1 MMGRIDASAILDTI
15 PDPILVAGKGG
26 AILRANPAAEEFF
39 GMGQAALK
47 KNRLQDIIPFGSP
60 MLSLFEQIQYGTG
73 AVSEYGILL
82 GGARTEVKTVNIKL
96 SPLHDDSGAVVI
108 QIDERS
114 MASKMD
120 QSLVHRGAARAVT
133 GMAAVLAHEVK
144 NPLSGI
150 RGAAQLL
157 ETNASEEDRD
167 LTRLIVDE
175 VGRIVALVDRMEAFS
190 SPSPLEGQPVNIH
203 EVLERVRR
211 LAENGFASH
220 VKIIENY
227 DPSLPMV
234 PGDKDQLIQV
244 FLNLVKNAAEAVP
257 RKKGEIHLNTAYR
270 HGVRLALPGSRER
283 IQLPLE
289 VTVSDNGDGIPED
302 LRPNL
307 FDPFVSTRPGGTGLG
322 LALVAKIVGDHGG
335 IVEADN
341 MARGA
346 RFRVH
351 LPVVQNREKRKR

>member
-1 MMGRIDASAILDTI
+1 MGRIEASAILDSI
-15 PDPILVAGKGG
+15 PDPILVVGRNG

-39 GMGQAALK
+39 GMGQAVLK
-47 KNRLQDIIPFGSP
+47 KNRLHDVIPFGSP
-60 MLSLFEQIQYGTG
+60 LLSLFEEMQDGTG

-96 SPLHDDSGAVVI
+96 SPLFDDSGAVVI

-120 QSLVHRGAARAVT
+120 QSLVHRGSARAVT

-157 ETNASEEDRD
+157 ESNASEEDRD
-167 LTRLIVDE
+167 LTRLIIDE
-175 VGRIVALVDRMEAFS
+175 VARIVALVDRMEAFS
-190 SPSPLEGQPVNIH
+190 SPSPLEGEPVNIH

-220 VKIIENY
+220 VKIIESY
-227 DPSLPMV
+227 DPSLPMI

-257 RKKGEIHLNTAYR
+257 AKKGEIHLSTAYR
-270 HGVRLALPGSRER
+270 HGVRLAVPGSKER

-289 VTVSDNGDGIPED
+289 VTVSDNGDGIPDD

-341 MARGA
+341 IARGA

-351 LPVVQNREKRKR
+351 LPVVQNRKRKSR